1 MVVAPARCAMNRCS
15 AGSMIKS
22 FPEMA
27 YHDGRVCDAT
37 ASGKFLRLGSEAA
50 PTAGSRH
57 APPRTGLGRNV
68 QVDDFAC
75 EESAGLAIAVLL
87 VEDQVLR
94 NRVGVRVRTAGRVV
108 ERSGGGSR
116 RVVRC
121 RVGMH
126 VADLGRYSP
135 GIDPCSRR

>member
-27 YHDGRVCDAT
+27 YHDERVCHAT
-37 ASGKFLRLGSEAA
+37 ASGKFLRLGLEAA

-57 APPRTGLGRNV
+57 APSRTGLGRNV

-75 EESAGLAIAVLL
+75 EESAGVATAVLP
-87 VEDQVLR
+87 VASP
-94 NRVGVRVRTAGRVV
+94 GVRTRRGR
-108 ERSGGGSR
+108 
-116 RVVRC
+116 
-121 RVGMH
+121 
-126 VADLGRYSP
+126 
-135 GIDPCSRR
+135 

>member
-27 YHDGRVCDAT
+27 YHDGRVCHAT
-37 ASGKFLRLGSEAA
+37 ASGKFRRLGLEAA

-68 QVDDFAC
+68 QVDEFGC
-75 EESAGLAIAVLL
+75 EESAGWAIAGMPVDEQALPTH
-87 VEDQVLR
+87 VEVRLR
-94 NRVGVRVRTAGRVV
+94 SAG
-108 ERSGGGSR
+108 
-116 RVVRC
+116 
-121 RVGMH
+121 
-126 VADLGRYSP
+126 
-135 GIDPCSRR
+135 